1 MRSAGFEA
9 SLKKRVFLLCLIC
22 LGLGFIWSSDGHSIL
37 KDGHTY
43 LRTETVE
50 NSLLM
55 SFCVWLKPEKWKQA
69 EIIDQNGRECFK
81 CQSVCH
87 TKVICLRRT
96 WNIVHELYGPLHV
109 LFEALTVLI
118 HFQPFGG
125 GVIHPASA
133 EKSQTQVVTNIVI
146 RKVCKNWF
154 ATLYLRK
161 GVANPAPEDRPFCRA
176 PTLIEHTWTS

>member
-1 MRSAGFEA
+1 MCSCLPWFCAGGSCSMRSAGFEA

-125 GVIHPASA
+125 WSHPSCQCW
-133 EKSQTQVVTNIVI
+133 EKPDTGCHKYSDQKSLQ
-146 RKVCKNWF
+146 K
-154 ATLYLRK
+154 
-161 GVANPAPEDRPFCRA
+161 
-176 PTLIEHTWTS
+176 LICYFIP